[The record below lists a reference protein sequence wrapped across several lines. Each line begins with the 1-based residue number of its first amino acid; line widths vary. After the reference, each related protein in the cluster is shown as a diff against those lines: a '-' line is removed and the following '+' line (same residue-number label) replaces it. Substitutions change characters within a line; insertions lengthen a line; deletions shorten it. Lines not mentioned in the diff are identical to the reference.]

1 MAKNIIF
8 LVLIV
13 YADRAT
19 GDSYEKI
26 TNVATFNNQ
35 ETVVNLEHKKG
46 EVWLLIFRYS
56 FLSNLK
62 SQKKW
67 LVIKKFL
74 RKDKRNGVIK

>member
-56 FLSNLK
+56 FLSDLK
-62 SQKKW
+62 SQKKMASYQEI
-67 LVIKKFL
+67 LE
-74 RKDKRNGVIK
+74 KR